1 MYVSSAATMNSTIA
15 VNAKK
20 CAYIGCGRNCFDSE
34 VLGHDLEFYQT
45 QI

>member
-1 MYVSSAATMNSTIA
+1 MYISSTATMNSPVA

-20 CAYIGCGRNCFDSE
+20 CAYIECGRNCFDSE

-45 QI
+45 EI